1 MLYLLEITSTIFA
14 IPFRTWAGLTMP
26 LQESPQSGVEIGLRV
41 SSMSTPHISANKGDI
56 AERILLPGDPLRAKW
71 IADTYLQDVK
81 QYNAVRNMFGYTGKY
96 QGERVSVQGTG
107 MGLPSLSIY
116 VTELFNNYDVQTAIR
131 IGTCGGLLEKTKVG
145 DVILAMTASTDSNI
159 NRRFT
164 NGLDFAP
171 HADFK
176 LLLAA
181 HEASKHLPNVH
192 IGGIAS
198 MDYFYDESDAAQKL
212 SQHGVL
218 GLEMEASQLYSIAAR
233 KQKRA
238 LAILTVSDHII
249 THESMPS
256 VDREKSLNTM
266 VEIALAALLN
276 G

>member
-1 MLYLLEITSTIFA
+1 
-14 IPFRTWAGLTMP
+14 
-26 LQESPQSGVEIGLRV
+26 
-41 SSMSTPHISANKGDI
+41 MSTPHISANKGDI

-71 IADTYLQDVK
+71 IADTYMSDVV
-81 QYNAVRNMFGYTGKY
+81 QYNAVRNMFGYTGTYK
-96 QGERVSVQGTG
+96 GERVSVQGTG

-116 VTELFNNYDVQTAIR
+116 VNELFDHFGVQTAIR

-164 NGLDFAP
+164 NDLDFAP

-181 HEASKHLPNVH
+181 YEASKNLPNIH

-198 MDYFYDESDAAQKL
+198 MDYFYDETDAAQKL
-212 SQHGVL
+212 IAHGVL
-218 GLEMEASQLYSIAAR
+218 GIEMEANQLYSIAAR
-233 KQKRA
+233 KNRWA
-238 LAILTVSDHII
+238 LTVLTVSDHVI
-249 THESMPS
+249 THESMS
-256 VDREKSLNTM
+256 STDREKSLTTM
-266 VEIALAALLN
+266 AEIAFAALLN